1 MSNLSVNKLFLNLL
15 SAAILNKSLD
25 TNLFEG
31 LDAATWKSIEE
42 TAIKHGVS
50 ALTADKALTLPEGC
64 LPPKSQI
71 MAFISHVEQ
80 TKALNRKM
88 INVLH
93 KLTDEYQK
101 VNLPFVLLKGL
112 SVGINYP
119 DPLLRNPGDIDLFLY
134 GKGNYKKS
142 IDWISGK
149 GVDLEVGDHIHYTY
163 NFDGIIIEN
172 HCRISYFDNRK
183 YDKQFRDWEEEL
195 SEKENFTFIEI
206 DGKKFRQLH
215 VEMNAFFIFQ
225 HMFRHFVHMGV
236 GFRQYCDWL
245 LFLSKYHS
253 DINPESFTAIA
264 KSYALLHPMQVFA
277 LAAVKYL
284 GVSDSIFPFKMI
296 SEDKYVDKVIEDI
309 FNSGNFGFYKHVTKR
324 PKGKMRSLLYS
335 FRYTIKWTL
344 EFGSL
349 SPQHIRILP
358 LVKLKKHLKSLLNRA
373 N

>member
-1 MSNLSVNKLFLNLL
+1 MKGSYTDNLFLNLL
-15 SAAILNKSLD
+15 SSALLSKDVDSSL
-25 TNLFEG
+25 FKG
-31 LDAATWKSIEE
+31 LDDLSWKSIRD

-50 ALTADKALTLPEGC
+50 ALIADKALTLPEGC
-64 LPPKSQI
+64 LPPKSQ
-71 MAFISHVEQ
+71 MLEFISHVEQ

-88 INVLH
+88 IYVLH
-93 KLTDEYQK
+93 KLADEYQK

-119 DPLLRNPGDIDLFLY
+119 EPLLRNPGDIDLFLY
-134 GKGNYKKS
+134 RKGNYKKS

-149 GVDLEVGDHIHYTY
+149 GIVLEVGDHIHYTY
-163 NFDGIIIEN
+163 NFDGIIVEN

-183 YDKQFRDWEEEL
+183 YDEQFRVLEEEL

-206 DGKKFRQLH
+206 DGKKFRQLP
-215 VEMNAFFIFQ
+215 VEVNAFFIFQ

-264 KSYALLHPMQVFA
+264 KSYALLYPMQVFA
-277 LAAVKYL
+277 LTAVKYL
-284 GVSDSIFPFKMI
+284 GVSDSIFPFNMI

-309 FNSGNFGFYKHVTKR
+309 FDSGNFGFYKHKTKR
-324 PKGKMRSLLYS
+324 PKGNMRSLWYS

-358 LVKLKKHLKSLLNRA
+358 LVKFKKHLKSLLNRA